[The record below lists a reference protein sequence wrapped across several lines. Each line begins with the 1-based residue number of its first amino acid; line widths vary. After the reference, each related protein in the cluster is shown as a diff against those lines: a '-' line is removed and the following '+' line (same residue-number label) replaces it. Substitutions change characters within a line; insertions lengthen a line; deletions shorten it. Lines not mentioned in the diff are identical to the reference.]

1 MRREER
7 ELFVAFADIVSEPAA
22 SAVAPRIDAILAA
35 RPPRACDL
43 PRTGER

>member
-35 RPPRACDL
+35 RPRACDL